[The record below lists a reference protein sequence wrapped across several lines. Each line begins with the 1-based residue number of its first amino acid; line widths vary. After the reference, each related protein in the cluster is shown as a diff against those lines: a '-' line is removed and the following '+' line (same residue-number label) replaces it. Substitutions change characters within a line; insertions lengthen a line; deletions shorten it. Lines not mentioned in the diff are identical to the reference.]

1 VDARDFAAVGELAS
15 DESAMARRHT
25 LSIDGGMSG

>member
-1 VDARDFAAVGELAS
+1 VLYLAS
-15 DESAMARRHT
+15 EESGMVTSHT